1 MNLSAYIHIPFCAH
15 KCDFCDFAAYAGLDH
30 LTQEYC
36 NIVCREIEERLG
48 EQDSRACLSSVFYGG
63 GTPGLVAPEFI
74 EAIHRKLLGF
84 VDLTADVEI
93 DLETTPHA
101 ITAAKAK
108 QWLDLGVNRISI
120 GLESLQD
127 SELAAIGR
135 DHTVNQAL
143 AGVKLAAQ
151 AGFENVNVDL
161 MYGLPGQDAASL
173 TKTLS
178 ILADLCATYSQIK
191 HVSAYG
197 LQLAPHSPLLLTH
210 PIDSKVYPTDD
221 QFAEIYE
228 LLVGTLSAMGFE
240 QYEISNFSRPGYQS
254 RHNLNYWDGGDYL
267 AFGVSAHRYLA
278 GKRSANWRSLKK
290 YMEDPLGLELEETIE
305 PVTRLKEAIMLGL
318 RTRRGIDPDQF
329 EKAYGVKLLDKYA
342 RPIKKLQDGN
352 MLEIHDGRLRLT
364 SQAVPVSNLV
374 ISEFF

>member
-1 MNLSAYIHIPFCAH
+1 MILSAYIHIPFCSH

-36 NIVCREIEERLG
+36 NIVCREIEERLRD
-48 EQDSRACLSSVFYGG
+48 EDSRACLSSVFYGG

-74 EAIHRKLLGF
+74 EAIHSRLLSF
-84 VDLTADVEI
+84 VDLTDDAEI

-101 ITAAKAK
+101 ITAEKAEK
-108 QWLDLGVNRISI
+108 WLALGVNRLSI

-127 SELAAIGR
+127 SELVAIGR
-135 DHTVNQAL
+135 DHTVAQAL
-143 AGVKLAAQ
+143 AGIKTATE

-173 TKTLS
+173 KATLAILSDLIKTY
-178 ILADLCATYSQIK
+178 CQIK

-197 LQLAPHSPLLLTH
+197 LQLAPHSPLASKH
-210 PIDSKVYPTDD
+210 PIESPIYPTDD

-228 LLVGTLSAMGFE
+228 LLVTTLSTMGFE

-254 RHNLNYWDGGDYL
+254 RHNLNYWEGGDYL
-267 AFGVSAHRYLA
+267 AFGVSAHRYV
-278 GKRSANWRSLKK
+278 GGIRSANWRSLKK
-290 YMEDPLGLELEETIE
+290 YMAEPLGLELEETIE

-318 RTRRGIDPDQF
+318 RTRRGIDPSQF
-329 EKAYGVKLLDKYA
+329 EKAHGVKLLDKYA
-342 RPIKKLQDGN
+342 KPIEKLREGN